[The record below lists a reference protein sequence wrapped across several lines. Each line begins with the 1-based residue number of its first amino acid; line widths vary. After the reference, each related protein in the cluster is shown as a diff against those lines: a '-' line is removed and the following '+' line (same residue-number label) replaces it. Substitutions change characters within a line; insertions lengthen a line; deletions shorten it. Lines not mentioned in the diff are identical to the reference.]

1 MKKKPT
7 GFVAVCQCGAIVGA
21 LDYGRTDRR
30 DAGKIMG
37 QWLADG
43 CTVSPRFESSWSEK
57 LSACKC
63 GGVEQLLQPDILTDA
78 G

>member
-1 MKKKPT
+1 MKRKPT
-7 GFVAVCQCGAIVGA
+7 GFVAVCQCGVIVGA

-30 DAGKIMG
+30 DAGKVMG

-63 GGVEQLLQPDILTDA
+63 GGVEQSFQPDFA